1 VELVSRL
8 DQPISPATGYVAFRV
23 VQEALTNARRHAPGQ
38 PVGIELDDAAGG
50 GLRVSV
56 VNPLPPNPPSGAGSG
71 RGLAGMRERV
81 EALGGTL
88 ETGVRG
94 ADFEVRASLPKGDG

>member
-1 VELVSRL
+1 VELVCRL
-8 DQPISPATGYVAFRV
+8 DQRVSPATGYVGFRV

-38 PVGIELDDAAGG
+38 PVGIELDDAGAE
-50 GLRVSV
+50 LRVSV
-56 VNPLPPNPPSGAGSG
+56 VNPLPPKPPSGAGGG

-94 ADFEVRASLPKGDG
+94 ADFVVLASLPKGDG